1 MLPKLTR
8 PLVFFDLET
17 TGLMIELDRII
28 EIGLIKFFPSG
39 EPLRL
44 TQRFNPGMKIPA
56 ESSAVHGLYNKD
68 LENEPAFA
76 HSAPKLM
83 EIFDGADMGG
93 YALRRLDI
101 PMLTKEFER
110 AGFKF
115 SMEGRL
121 VVDASTIFRE
131 MERRNLTAAYKF
143 YLGKDLVGAHGAQ
156 ADNDA
161 AVAVFEAQLARY
173 ADLPKDMQGLH
184 DFCKTMEPSWV
195 DAEGKLVW
203 RDGEAFFNFGKHKCK
218 SLAEVCR
225 SDSGYIDWIVQKG
238 DFHKSLVEICAQA
251 RRGVFPKPLA
261 SNGNGHQ
268 SLPKPQTAN

>member
-28 EIGLIKFFPSG
+28 EIGLVKFFPEG
-39 EPLRL
+39 QPLRL

-56 ESSAVHGLYNKD
+56 ESSAVHGLFNKD

-76 HSAPKLM
+76 HFAPKLM
-83 EIFDGADMGG
+83 EIFADCDLGG

-101 PMLTKEFER
+101 PMLAKEFER
-110 AGFKF
+110 AGLKF

-143 YLGKDLVGAHGAQ
+143 YVGKDLIGAHGAQ

-161 AVAVFEAQLARY
+161 AVEVFQAQLARY
-173 ADLPKDMQGLH
+173 PDLPRDMQGLH
-184 DFCKTMEPSWV
+184 DFCKTVEPSWV
-195 DAEGKLVW
+195 DGEGKLVW
-203 RDGEAFFNFGKHKCK
+203 RDGEAFFNFGKYKCK
-218 SLAEVCR
+218 SLAEVCKA
-225 SDSGYIDWIVQKG
+225 DPGYVDWMVQKG
-238 DFHKSLVEICAQA
+238 DFAKDLVEICAKA
-251 RRGVFPKPLA
+251 RRGVFPQQAPKA
-261 SNGNGHQ
+261 GRG
-268 SLPKPQTAN
+268 LPTPQTVN